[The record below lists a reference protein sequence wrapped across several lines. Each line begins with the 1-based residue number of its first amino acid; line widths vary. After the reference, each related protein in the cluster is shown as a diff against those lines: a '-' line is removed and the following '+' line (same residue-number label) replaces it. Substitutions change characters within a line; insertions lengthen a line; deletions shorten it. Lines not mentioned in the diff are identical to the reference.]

1 MELVSHRDM
10 ARLHPTGD
18 YPERQERLRVLQ
30 EQFEFREAEP
40 ASEEDILRC
49 HTTELLELV
58 RGIVRP
64 TFVDPDTVASDT
76 TYEAALLAAGATI
89 EAVRINGFALVRPPG
104 HHATPDRAMGF
115 CFFDNV
121 AIAARYA
128 QAELGVGRV
137 AIIDWDV
144 HHGNGT
150 EDIFRADPTVL
161 VVTMHQWPFY
171 PGTGGPED
179 QGETLVNVPLPA
191 GSTDEDYFAG
201 LGRARGACRAGI
213 RARPRAGLG
222 GLRRARGGSDR
233 ADVRH
238 GGRVPR
244 AGAPLGRPRAEN
256 GGRARGRVQR
266 RDSAVARSGRAGRVR
281 SLKRNGRLSP
291 AVRFIQEEEEPPPSP
306 RSRER
311 TGLSI
316 RSEQRRV
323 VARRGRTGL
332 TQLE

>member
-49 HTTELLELV
+49 HTNELLELV

-76 TYEAALLAAGATI
+76 TYEAAMLAAGATI
-89 EAVRINGFALVRPPG
+89 EAVRSNGFALVRPPG

-128 QAELGVGRV
+128 QAELGIGRV
-137 AIIDWDV
+137 AIVDWDV

-161 VVTMHQWPFY
+161 FVSMHQWPFY

-179 QGETLVNVPLPA
+179 QGETLVNVALPA
-191 GSTDEDYFAG
+191 ASTDEDYLRAWDERVEPAVQAFEPDLVLVSAGFDAHEEDPIAQMLVTEAGFRELARRSAG
-201 LGRARGACRAGI
+201 LAPRTAAVLEGGYNVATLPALVRAALDGFGA
-213 RARPRAGLG
+213 
-222 GLRRARGGSDR
+222 
-233 ADVRH
+233 
-238 GGRVPR
+238 
-244 AGAPLGRPRAEN
+244 
-256 GGRARGRVQR
+256 
-266 RDSAVARSGRAGRVR
+266 
-281 SLKRNGRLSP
+281 
-291 AVRFIQEEEEPPPSP
+291 
-306 RSRER
+306 
-311 TGLSI
+311 
-316 RSEQRRV
+316 
-323 VARRGRTGL
+323 
-332 TQLE
+332 